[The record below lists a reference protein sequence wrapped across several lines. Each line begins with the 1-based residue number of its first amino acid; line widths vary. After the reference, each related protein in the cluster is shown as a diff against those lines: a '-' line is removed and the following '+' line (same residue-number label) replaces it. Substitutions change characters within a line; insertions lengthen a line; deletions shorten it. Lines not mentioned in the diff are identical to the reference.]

1 MRHIYTS
8 VDDNSAERARISA
21 QETVLGQAFSTAVL
35 IWFTTS
41 KPLRELI
48 FGKASCSVT
57 MVSVLFSKTDASQ
70 PCYSHRSHNILAAG

>member
-1 MRHIYTS
+1 MLLINHVRMRHTKIEEIC
-8 VDDNSAERARISA
+8 AERARISA

-35 IWFTTS
+35 IRFTTS

-57 MVSVLFSKTDASQ
+57 MVSVLFNKTDASQ
-70 PCYSHRSHNILAAG
+70 PCYNHR